1 MWRGKVNRSIRNS
14 SEGNGTVHGLPTT
27 FWGKLEQDDRG
38 AVIEWHPLLDHCA
51 DVAAVAETLLSLP
64 LWRARLSRLA
74 DRSDLDDVTRT
85 RLAVLAAFHDIG
97 KLNLG
102 FQAKGRPE
110 LGSTAGHV
118 KEALAALGEDVL
130 RPRLEPLGRWGI
142 GATGLLISSLCHHG
156 QPYQVDACCA
166 NYQRTWW
173 SPRFGLDPADGAD
186 ALLAACRRWFPSAF
200 EQGAPDLPE
209 SPAFEHAFAGLVT
222 LADWIGSDTNFF
234 AYSREGAA
242 DRIDFSRR
250 MAGRIVEE
258 MSLDIDPRGRSDRSD
273 LDPFTRVAPEG
284 YRPRPVQAAVSDL
297 PDEENGAVTVIESDT
312 GSGKTEAALAH
323 FVRLY
328 SRGSV
333 DGLYFALP
341 TRTAATQIFER
352 VRAATRRA
360 FAQPPPVVLA
370 VPGYLRVDDAEGT
383 HGLAPFEVLWPDRGR
398 FRFRGWAAE
407 HPKRFI
413 VGAVAIGTIDQVLLS
428 SLMVRHAHMRATAL
442 LRQLLVVDEVHAS
455 DAYMTRILEDV
466 LARHMEA
473 GGHALLLSATLGAE
487 TRARLL
493 DPMGGTNRPTLKG
506 ATGTPYPLV
515 SQRGSAGQS
524 VSLAMQSDAPSR
536 SVCMEPRPWLEDPDH
551 VAACALGAARR
562 GAKVLVIKNTV
573 RDCVA
578 TQQSLERGA
587 FQDRGLLFGSTG
599 VPAPHH
605 SRFARVD
612 RESLDH
618 SLEERLGKERPAGGC
633 IVIATQTVQQSLD
646 IDADLLITDLCP
658 ADVLLQRIGRL
669 HRHPRDRRP
678 PGFTHPRAVVVL
690 PRQRDLGVL
699 LNEHGKARHH
709 HGLGSVYSDLRIL
722 EATWQ
727 LIERHPHWRVPEMNR
742 ILVEQSVHS
751 EALQAISAKHGERWL
766 RHAMQTIGAERGQSR
781 QADLNVIDRTKPY
794 SETSFPDTLER
805 ISTRLGEGDRRV
817 RFQPPVKG
825 PFGLSVRQLELRAS
839 WTTGVPDGETASV
852 TKSAGGITRFLF
864 GGRAFVYDRFGVRP
878 DQLQKDH
885 DDERR

>member
-1 MWRGKVNRSIRNS
+1 MR
-14 SEGNGTVHGLPTT
+14 GLPTT
-27 FWGKLEQDDRG
+27 FWGKLEQDEQG
-38 AVIEWHPLLDHCA
+38 VVVEWHPLLDHCA
-51 DVAAVAETLLSLP
+51 DVAAVAETLLSLS

-74 DRSDLDDVTRT
+74 GRNDLDDVTRS

-118 KEALAALGEDVL
+118 KEALAALREDVL
-130 RPRLEPLGRWGI
+130 RPRLEPLGHWGD
-142 GATGLLISSLCHHG
+142 GATDLLISSLCHHG
-156 QPYQVDACCA
+156 QPYREDQCQAS
-166 NYQRTWW
+166 YQRTWW

-209 SPAFEHAFAGLVT
+209 SPAFGHAFAGLVT

-234 AYSREGAA
+234 AYSREDAA

-250 MAGRIVEE
+250 MASRIAAE
-258 MSLDIDPRGRSDRSD
+258 MSLDINPRVRSDRSD

-284 YRPRPVQAAVSDL
+284 YRPRPAQAAVSDL
-297 PDEENGAVTVIESDT
+297 PDEENGAVSVLESET

-341 TRTAATQIFER
+341 TRTAATQMFER

-370 VPGYLRVDDAEGT
+370 VPGYLRVDDAEGSR
-383 HGLAPFEVLWPDRGR
+383 LAPFEVMWPDCDR

-442 LRQLLVVDEVHAS
+442 LRQLIVVDEVHAS

-466 LARHMEA
+466 LARHIEA

-493 DPMGGTNRPTLKG
+493 DPMGGTNRPTLEG
-506 ATGTPYPLV
+506 ATRTPYPLV

-524 VSLAMQSDAPSR
+524 VSLAVQSDAPSR
-536 SVCMEPRPWLEDPDH
+536 SVCMEPRPWLEDHDH
-551 VAACALGAARR
+551 VAVCALGAARY

-573 RDCVA
+573 RDCIA
-578 TQQSLERGA
+578 RQQSLERRA

-612 RESLDH
+612 RKSLDD
-618 SLEERLGKERPAGGC
+618 SLDDWLGKERPAGGC

-646 IDADLLITDLCP
+646 IDADFLLTDLCP

-669 HRHPRDRRP
+669 HRHPRDHRP
-678 PGFTHPRAVVVL
+678 PGFAHPRAVVIL
-690 PRQRDLGVL
+690 PRQRDLGML
-699 LNEHGKARHH
+699 LNDHGEARHH

-727 LIERHPHWRVPEMNR
+727 LIERHPHWEIPEMNR
-742 ILVEQSVHS
+742 MIVEQSVHT
-751 EALQAISAKHGERWL
+751 EALEAISAEHGDRWR
-766 RHAMQTIGAERGQSR
+766 RHTMQTIGAERGQSR
-781 QADLNVIDRTKPY
+781 QAELNVIDRTKPY
-794 SETSFPDTLER
+794 SETSFPDTLK
-805 ISTRLGEGDRRV
+805 IPTRLGEGDRRV

-825 PFGLSVRQLELRAS
+825 FFPRYLLTQRTIAMAALLMNDALMQTNA
-839 WTTGVPDGETASV
+839 
-852 TKSAGGITRFLF
+852 I
-864 GGRAFVYDRFGVRP
+864 
-878 DQLQKDH
+878 
-885 DDERR
+885 